1 MKSEKLMNLEKKFN
15 LAENLVD
22 ELSIVIE
29 DITATELLPCPT
41 EVVDGSAPVEASILD
56 MGLLKQDF
64 LLMRNNIMK
73 LIHSGQRILD
83 SASVLDI
90 ADLKASQLEA
100 LATLQGSLA
109 TSIKLLMDCYKDIA
123 SIEKSRQKP
132 VSKQP
137 VSENINNGSVTNN
150 NIVFSGSSSDLLAII
165 NKNLP
170 IKELPL

>member
-1 MKSEKLMNLEKKFN
+1 MSNTKLDNLSKKFN

-22 ELSIVIE
+22 ELSIVID

-41 EVVDGSAPVEASILD
+41 EVSGEVALVEASILD

-109 TSIKLLMDCYKDIA
+109 TSIKLLMDCYQSLA
-123 SIEKSRQKP
+123 AIEKSRKP
-132 VSKQP
+132 SVKAIKETQA
-137 VSENINNGSVTNN
+137 VNNGTVNN
-150 NIVFSGSSSDLLAII
+150 NQICFSGSSSDLLKII
-165 NKNLP
+165 NSQLP
-170 IKELPL
+170 TKIN

>member
-1 MKSEKLMNLEKKFN
+1 MSNTKLDHLSKKFN
-15 LAENLVD
+15 LAENLVE
-22 ELSIVIE
+22 ELSIVID
-29 DITATELLPCPT
+29 DITTTELLPCPT
-41 EVVDGSAPVEASILD
+41 EVSDELVPMEASIMD
-56 MGLLKQDF
+56 MNLLKQDF
-64 LLMRNNIMK
+64 MLMRNNIMK
-73 LIHSGQRILD
+73 LVHNGQRILD

-90 ADLKASQLEA
+90 ADLKASQLDA
-100 LATLQGSLA
+100 LANLQSTLGSN
-109 TSIKLLMDCYKDIA
+109 IKLLLDCYKDIA

-170 IKELPL
+170 IKELST